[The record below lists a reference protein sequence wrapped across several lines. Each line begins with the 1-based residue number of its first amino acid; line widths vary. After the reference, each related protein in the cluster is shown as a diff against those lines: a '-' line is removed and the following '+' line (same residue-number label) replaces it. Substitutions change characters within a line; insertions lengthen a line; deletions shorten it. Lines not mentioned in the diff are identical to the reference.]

1 MADITTDITT
11 LSQSFDTIVS
21 ALAKYTADDTKQKG
35 ASSKALDSI
44 IKSFSLLQTT
54 LVTPENGV
62 TRLDNIKNFFGD
74 SGFVKTLS
82 NISTDKKTLEDFKS
96 NVTNICETFG
106 GGDSSLGK
114 QLELLSAPLA
124 SLKKGIDKLPSFEV
138 PDGEESLAVTFK
150 KRFDSISELAAS
162 LDGLEINDIE
172 FKIPDISNLFNSIIE
187 TSIEK
192 EDIKVK
198 DWEEITQD
206 EFDALQDGQA
216 IVKKLEA
223 TETEAAKFF
232 KQVEK
237 LNGTKDVTKYSSKL
251 NAFTTNLLETAKVLN
266 PFKNALSTF
275 VKQNLSPTY
284 KGADIKATEDIYK
297 VDENGKPTNELLYKK
312 GDVIASAVPQPITK
326 ELIGQKIGDINS
338 LIAIG
343 NEFQSLNL
351 GVNYAD
357 MTKLQVKLYD
367 FIQENVVGTGKT
379 TEEKINT
386 SDGLPL
392 ISLLLGDVV
401 KPFNVYR
408 TGLVGFVNGID
419 SATSDEYETNKLEWV
434 SEKGKD
440 GWKTVQAKKKG
451 KLSQDI
457 PGLEGKITNFLNLIN
472 VDTIKSWMTPITKL
486 KVIGTTVNNIT
497 GKYTADGKTKYVVV
511 DNINSVVNSMSEI
524 MKAIRKLPSK
534 VTDDANDKNIQKKM
548 QSISNVV
555 HAFAKEALVF
565 NTMTE
570 LDTLPYLVDSLRL
583 NDKEIVVGGEYVDE
597 EGGGQ
602 VIDEK
607 KYRSLNK
614 EQQKKYTFR
623 AKTKDLS
630 MTHSIQMLC
639 TFMSDIVKSVDK
651 VSSVSIK
658 TLLVAPVKVRI
669 LSKGISKSLTAMISA
684 IDYINQEAD
693 IHNIQ
698 QVIGWEEGNNQYLI
712 NADGS
717 YKMET
722 YINEYGKEDKKKI
735 ENARYTK
742 GHFKAETGLFKIGDY
757 MATMI
762 GIVEKIGNINPLT
775 IKKSSV
781 KIKMCI
787 GLIAKSVA
795 DIANALASEMK
806 GVSDKM
812 SSEDMEIM
820 LGVTRKDVYQI
831 GQRGEANQ
839 IGEVKQEGL
848 FTGLL
853 TFFSIY
859 ENMMKIATEGGIKVI
874 LQTEIAKMR
883 ILGIINA
890 MAEISESLM
899 NSNIKGDSKELTS
912 KINSLKDSINSLK
925 SIASGLADSKLAS
938 NTTIAER
945 TIKSMRDIFDMLMGK
960 GNNDKEQP
968 ILMKLSQ
975 LTAKYEEMNKDSKGS
990 SSLKSLS
997 DDMKS
1002 ISAIVASFTLMS
1014 MLAPIAITGVIGT
1027 KMFLSI
1033 FMGRDPKT
1041 GKEEGNKDTGGGIIG
1056 MIIKLRKRWNEAEN
1070 ESGESVR
1077 ATLLMMSGSLLLFMG
1092 TFAIIG
1098 KIAPAAIK
1106 GVILTGVIFV
1116 LILAI
1121 FKVVQFIAKMGK
1133 KNDTGD
1139 GSVLSKLFTAKE
1151 QKAQIPSVKT
1161 MLMIAGGFIMF
1172 VMSLSLISF
1181 FGKYAIKGLF
1191 VVAGL
1196 LILTMGILWIVNKIL
1211 TMGTGIRQRMFDVGI
1226 MKMGSDIPVIQ
1237 MLLGISAGIIL
1248 FTVSLSLV
1256 ALFAPYAFK
1265 GMIAFAGLVMTAI
1278 LLLTLIMKIAS
1289 LGSNLA
1295 NKFSVNGL
1303 IGGDNNI
1310 PAVKMLLMISAGFL
1324 MFTMSLILIQLVKKV
1339 AWEGLLAV
1347 TLMVGITL
1355 VVLMKLSSMDKNISD
1370 ARNALIGVAIAMLGF
1385 TISLIVISVLIK
1397 SVGFGVVMGSLLT
1410 LLIGVGICVGALY
1423 LINMIGVANVIKGA
1437 VSILIMAGAFI
1448 VFGIALKI
1456 ISNALNVLS
1465 WENIGKLVLV
1475 IGMFIGVTL
1484 LAGMGIA
1491 YIAVGAAAM
1500 AVMSGALLLFAV
1512 MLDKL
1517 GKAIKDVSIDM
1528 FFSLPGIMGMLILT
1542 LSTAALGILTV
1553 PIGSAVVTMMSGS
1566 LLLFGEMLD
1575 KMKKAIK
1582 GVTSDMFKDLPGIMG
1597 SLQLVFLK
1605 AALGILTVPIGAPV
1619 ITMMSAP
1626 LLLLS
1631 ETLPKLKDAIRGMR
1645 SNDFEHLSDIMSEL
1659 RSVFKQAALG
1669 YFTIMIGTPAINL
1682 MSASLTVFSIAL
1694 SKVKPNISGLS
1705 SDEFSALPKIM
1716 GKLLGTFSIA
1726 AGGIM
1731 TVPLGSAVISM
1742 MSTPLLMMSKAFVNI
1757 REAFKGMSV
1766 KEGDNPF
1773 EHMITGMVKGF
1784 GTAITAIRD
1793 IDIKRKD
1800 IKKFR
1805 RLKRISRNVSEIA
1818 LLLSDIANMQIACEW
1833 DKSGNPTKYRQMNN
1847 NDFKMA
1853 KENVGHIMSAMVD
1866 IAKSLMSDEGVGK
1879 ELKNVKKR
1887 DIKRQVRRMK
1897 AVMGI
1902 VEPLTAMVDFI
1913 KALAEGKLTIY
1924 DDATQKDKTISF
1936 NEYFGNSALRDK
1948 IKANIDSLI
1957 FFINDIASDIGAE
1970 NSTLKMK
1977 KSDRKAAEKQADR
1990 MGAAAGIIDPLM
2002 SLVDFI
2008 RLLAE
2013 GTLEHVDENGKK
2025 TKISITKMIQD
2036 ETLRNKI
2043 KDTTLGLMQ
2052 MMNAIAHDINE
2063 SNLEVEEIDAD
2074 DLMTN
2079 ADIINGV
2086 MASISNIANAK
2097 STDSY
2102 VKVADSTSKLVH
2114 AINELDTTKGSVF
2127 KDILNDLEKMN
2138 YSLGDVFNRIEDAI
2152 VRLSEELGKMN
2163 GVELN
2168 SVSSGKPSSSSTTTV
2183 QTVSSP
2189 NLTNIESDVDDLL
2202 NELRSIKALM
2212 QR

>member
-1 MADITTDITT
+1 MADITTDITI
-11 LSQSFDTIVS
+11 LSNSFGTIIERLKNYSGNESELTGKDAISLNGIISGLSSLQIKLEDKDVN
-21 ALAKYTADDTKQKG
+21 G
-35 ASSKALDSI
+35 ASRI
-44 IKSFSLLQTT
+44 
-54 LVTPENGV
+54 
-62 TRLDNIKNFFGD
+62 DNIKNFMNPKIG
-74 SGFVKTLS
+74 L
-82 NISTDKKTLEDFKS
+82 ISIFDTKIINDKKIN
-96 NVTNICETFG
+96 NVKECV
-106 GGDSSLGK
+106 SSM
-114 QLELLSAPLA
+114 S
-124 SLKKGIDKLPSFEV
+124 SF
-138 PDGEESLAVTFK
+138 F
-150 KRFDSISELAAS
+150 SE
-162 LDGLEINDIE
+162 
-172 FKIPDISNLFNSIIE
+172 
-187 TSIEK
+187 
-192 EDIKVK
+192 
-198 DWEEITQD
+198 
-206 EFDALQDGQA
+206 
-216 IVKKLEA
+216 
-223 TETEAAKFF
+223 
-232 KQVEK
+232 
-237 LNGTKDVTKYSSKL
+237 
-251 NAFTTNLLETAKVLN
+251 
-266 PFKNALSTF
+266 
-275 VKQNLSPTY
+275 
-284 KGADIKATEDIYK
+284 
-297 VDENGKPTNELLYKK
+297 
-312 GDVIASAVPQPITK
+312 
-326 ELIGQKIGDINS
+326 
-338 LIAIG
+338 
-343 NEFQSLNL
+343 
-351 GVNYAD
+351 
-357 MTKLQVKLYD
+357 
-367 FIQENVVGTGKT
+367 
-379 TEEKINT
+379 
-386 SDGLPL
+386 
-392 ISLLLGDVV
+392 
-401 KPFNVYR
+401 
-408 TGLVGFVNGID
+408 
-419 SATSDEYETNKLEWV
+419 
-434 SEKGKD
+434 
-440 GWKTVQAKKKG
+440 
-451 KLSQDI
+451 
-457 PGLEGKITNFLNLIN
+457 
-472 VDTIKSWMTPITKL
+472 TIKSMDKITSTSIKTVMMSPIKMQIISSSITKTIKSMIDALVILNDDKNL
-486 KVIGTTVNNIT
+486 KHN
-497 GKYTADGKTKYVVV
+497 
-511 DNINSVVNSMSEI
+511 
-524 MKAIRKLPSK
+524 
-534 VTDDANDKNIQKKM
+534 NIQKLLGWVEDEG
-548 QSISNVV
+548 S
-555 HAFAKEALVF
+555 E
-565 NTMTE
+565 
-570 LDTLPYLVDSLRL
+570 YLIAGDDST
-583 NDKEIVVGGEYVDE
+583 G
-597 EGGGQ
+597 
-602 VIDEK
+602 
-607 KYRSLNK
+607 
-614 EQQKKYTFR
+614 YTFATDKDGKNIKN
-623 AKTKDLS
+623 AKY
-630 MTHSIQMLC
+630 
-639 TFMSDIVKSVDK
+639 VK
-651 VSSVSIK
+651 
-658 TLLVAPVKVRI
+658 
-669 LSKGISKSLTAMISA
+669 G
-684 IDYINQEAD
+684 Y
-693 IHNIQ
+693 
-698 QVIGWEEGNNQYLI
+698 
-712 NADGS
+712 
-717 YKMET
+717 
-722 YINEYGKEDKKKI
+722 
-735 ENARYTK
+735 
-742 GHFKAETGLFKIGDY
+742 FKAEEGLFKLGEYISSLIGMVDK
-757 MATMI
+757 M
-762 GIVEKIGNINPLT
+762 GNINP
-775 IKKSSV
+775 ISVKKSSIKV
-781 KIKMCI
+781 KMCI
-787 GLIAKSVA
+787 GEIAKAVA
-795 DIANALASEMK
+795 EIANTLATEMK

-812 SSEDMEIM
+812 SSKDMEIM
-820 LGVTRKDVYQI
+820 LGVTKKDVYQVDLN
-831 GQRGEANQ
+831 GEAFQ
-839 IGEVKQEGL
+839 IGELKQEGL
-848 FTGLL
+848 FSGLL

-874 LQTEIAKMR
+874 IQTEIAKMR
-883 ILGIINA
+883 ILSIIDA
-890 MAEISESLM
+890 MASISETLTKSE
-899 NSNIKGDSKELTS
+899 IRDSKKTTEAIDT
-912 KINSLKDSINSLK
+912 LKDSISSLK

-938 NTTIAER
+938 NTNIAER

-960 GNNDKEQP
+960 GNNDKEEP
-968 ILMKLSQ
+968 ILLKLSQ
-975 LTAKYEEMNKDSKGS
+975 LTSKYKEMNKDSKGS

-1002 ISAIVASFTLMS
+1002 ISTIVASFALMS

-1027 KMFLSI
+1027 KMFLSL

-1041 GKEEGNKDTGGGIIG
+1041 GKEEGNKDTDGGIIG
-1056 MIIKLRKRWNEAEN
+1056 MIVRLRKRWNEAESA
-1070 ESGESVR
+1070 SGDSVR
-1077 ATLLMMSGSLLLFMG
+1077 TSLLIMSGSLLLFMG
-1092 TFAIIG
+1092 TFVIIG
-1098 KIAPAAIK
+1098 KLAPAAIK

-1121 FKVVQFIAKMGK
+1121 FKVVQFLAKMGK

-1196 LILTMGILWIVNKIL
+1196 LIMTMGILWIVNKIL
-1211 TMGTGIRQRMFDVGI
+1211 TMGTGLKQRMFDVGL

-1265 GMIAFAGLVMTAI
+1265 GLLAFTGLVLSAL
-1278 LLLTLIMKIAS
+1278 LLLTLVMKIAS
-1289 LGSNLA
+1289 IGGNIA
-1295 NKFSVNGL
+1295 DKFNVKGL
-1303 IGGDNNI
+1303 LGGDNNI

-1339 AWEGLLAV
+1339 AWAGLLAV
-1347 TLMVGITL
+1347 TLMVTITL
-1355 VVLMKLSSMDKNISD
+1355 GVLMLLSSLDKTISD

-1397 SVGFGVVMGSLLT
+1397 AVGFGVVMGALLT

-1423 LINMIGVANVIKGA
+1423 LINMVGVANVIKGA

-1484 LAGMGIA
+1484 LAGAGIA
-1491 YIAVGAAAM
+1491 YIAVGAVAM
-1500 AVMSGALLLFAV
+1500 GLMSGALLLFAV

-1517 GKAIKDVSIDM
+1517 SEAIKDVSVDM

-1575 KMKKAIK
+1575 KMKKSIK
-1582 GVTSDMFKDLPGIMG
+1582 GVTSDTFKDLPGIMG
-1597 SLQLVFLK
+1597 SLQLVFVK

-1631 ETLPKLKDAIRGMR
+1631 ETLPKLKDAVRGMR

-1682 MSASLTVFSIAL
+1682 ISASLTVFSIAL

-1705 SDEFSALPKIM
+1705 VDEFGALPKIM

-1742 MSTPLLMMSKAFVNI
+1742 MFTPLLMMSKAFVNI
-1757 REAFKGMSV
+1757 REAFKGMTV
-1766 KEGDNPF
+1766 NKGDNPF
-1773 EHMITGMVKGF
+1773 EHMIAGMVKGF

-1818 LLLSDIANMQIACEW
+1818 LLLSDIASMQIACEW

-1853 KENVGHIMSAMVD
+1853 KENVSHIMSAMVD

-1913 KALAEGKLTIY
+1913 KALSEGKLTIY

-1936 NEYFGNSALRDK
+1936 NEYFGNTAIRDS
-1948 IKANIDSLI
+1948 IKSNINSLI
-1957 FFINDIASDIGAE
+1957 MFINDIASDIGAE
-1970 NSTLKMK
+1970 DSELKMD
-1977 KSDRKAAEKQADR
+1977 KSDRKAAEKQAER

-2074 DLMTN
+2074 NLMTN
-2079 ADIINGV
+2079 ADTINSV
-2086 MASISNIANAK
+2086 MSSISNISNAK
-2097 STDSY
+2097 STNSY

-2127 KDILNDLEKMN
+2127 KEILNDLEKMN
-2138 YSLGDVFNRIEDAI
+2138 YSLSDVFERIEKA
-2152 VRLSEELGKMN
+2152 VTNLSSELGKMN
-2163 GVELN
+2163 GIEVKTGA
-2168 SVSSGKPSSSSTTTV
+2168 SKPSSSSTTTV
-2183 QTVSSP
+2183 QSVSTP